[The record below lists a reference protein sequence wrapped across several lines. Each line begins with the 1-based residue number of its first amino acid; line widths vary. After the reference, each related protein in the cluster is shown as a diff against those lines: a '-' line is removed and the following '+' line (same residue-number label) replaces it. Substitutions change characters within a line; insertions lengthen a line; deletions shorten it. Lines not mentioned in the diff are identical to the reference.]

1 MSSAPMPPPPPR
13 PKNAVVWILAIIGA
27 GFVATVVFGF
37 LFASIFIRHFHV
49 DDTGKNV
56 EIETP
61 AGAIRVNSEEKRST
75 GLPVYPGAQAV
86 SDESSSVDLELPAG
100 AGVGISTEKYSTHDS
115 LDKVTDWYA
124 QKLGAAYHREDH
136 GSVLHVGH
144 ANATSD
150 ADVAFINDNGERG
163 NGERVVALTRRS
175 GGVDIEMVRVG
186 KKEVQ

>member
-1 MSSAPMPPPPPR
+1 MSGAPMPPPPPR

-27 GFVATVVFGF
+27 GFVATVLFGF
-37 LFASIFIRHFHV
+37 LFTSIFIRHLHV
-49 DDTGKNV
+49 DETGKKV

-61 AGAIRVNSEEKRST
+61 AGAIRVNSEDKRST
-75 GLPVYPGAQAV
+75 GLPVYPGARPV
-86 SDESSSVDLELPAG
+86 SDESSSVDLELPVG
-100 AGVGISTEKYSTHDS
+100 AGVGIATEKYSTHDS
-115 LDKVTDWYA
+115 LDKVTEWYA
-124 QKLGAAYHREDH
+124 QKLGSAYHREDH

-163 NGERVVALTRRS
+163 NGARVVALTRKSR
-175 GGVDIEMVRVG
+175 GVEIELVRVG